1 MIIFQITH
9 DFKVSISE
17 FYIFI
22 KFQLLWCWGLNTCCF
37 WVVVGLLILLL
48 EFFMYM
54 VTWYFSLFQVT
65 SLFLDNQH
73 ITKLSGLERLENL
86 KYASFNKNDITK
98 MEVIMTNLVLF
109 GCNLWDTMV
118 LSSTG
123 SNQTYSFFL
132 YKGFFSQ
139 LDQINIFFL
148 YKGLWPLREATRTL
162 LRK

>member
-1 MIIFQITH
+1 M
-9 DFKVSISE
+9 
-17 FYIFI
+17 
-22 KFQLLWCWGLNTCCF
+22 
-37 WVVVGLLILLL
+37 VGLLILLL

-98 MEVIMTNLVLF
+98 MEVIITNVVHF
-109 GCNLWDTMV
+109 DFNLCETLV

-123 SNQTYSFFL
+123 SNQT
-132 YKGFFSQ
+132 
-139 LDQINIFFL
+139 
-148 YKGLWPLREATRTL
+148 
-162 LRK
+162 

>member
-1 MIIFQITH
+1 MAV
-9 DFKVSISE
+9 D
-17 FYIFI
+17 
-22 KFQLLWCWGLNTCCF
+22 LL
-37 WVVVGLLILLL
+37 VLLL

-109 GCNLWDTMV
+109 GCNL
-118 LSSTG
+118 
-123 SNQTYSFFL
+123 
-132 YKGFFSQ
+132 
-139 LDQINIFFL
+139 
-148 YKGLWPLREATRTL
+148 
-162 LRK
+162 